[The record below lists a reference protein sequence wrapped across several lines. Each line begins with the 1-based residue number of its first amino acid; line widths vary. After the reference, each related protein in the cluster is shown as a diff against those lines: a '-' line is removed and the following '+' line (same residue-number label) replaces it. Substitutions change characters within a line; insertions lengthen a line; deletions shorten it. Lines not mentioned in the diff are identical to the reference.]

1 MIEVLRKG
9 YIYLASPYSHP
20 SPMIRHSRFQAALA
34 AAARLMADGHIVFS
48 PIAHSH
54 PIEAMC
60 FAEPKP
66 GTFWKAQ
73 DEPLLRAA
81 SRLIVLQIDGWQESK
96 GIQWEMEV
104 AREIQIPIVMWE
116 WI

>member
-1 MIEVLRKG
+1 MQVLPSG
-9 YIYLASPYSHP
+9 FNYLASPYSHP

-34 AAARLMADGHIVFS
+34 AAARLMADGHVVFS

-54 PIEAMC
+54 PIEATC
-60 FAEPKP
+60 FPDPKP
-66 GTFWKAQ
+66 GAFWKAQ

>member
-9 YIYLASPYSHP
+9 YNYLASPYS
-20 SPMIRHSRFQAALA
+20 SPAPAVRHLRFRAALD
-34 AAARLMADGHIVFS
+34 AAARLMADGHVVFS

-54 PIEAMC
+54 PIEATC
-60 FAEPKP
+60 FPDPKP
-66 GTFWKAQ
+66 GAFWKAQ

-81 SRLIVLQIDGWQESK
+81 SRLIVLQIDGWRESR
-96 GIQWEMEV
+96 GIQWEIEV

-116 WI
+116 GA